1 MPGRRR
7 GGKKMEKELLEKI
20 VELIYKS
27 GFSVKRLSKD
37 SGVSQSAIKSWL
49 SGSRT
54 PTVDNA
60 QYVLSVLGYTII
72 VASINEAK
80 IHE

>member
-1 MPGRRR
+1 
-7 GGKKMEKELLEKI
+7 MEKELLEKI

>member
-1 MPGRRR
+1 
-7 GGKKMEKELLEKI
+7 MENELLEKI
-20 VELIYKS
+20 VDLIYKS

-72 VASINEAK
+72 VAPINEAK
-80 IHE
+80 VHE